1 MNERKIGVVI
11 DNMDK
16 CYTYAQHKG
25 RYSQAMKYEFYFEAL
40 MIDYALMEDSLK
52 SFLYHAGIFASRTS
66 HKIDC
71 SKPNKALLNK
81 FIVSIEIKL
90 MSIYRRFRI

>member
-40 MIDYALMEDSLK
+40 MIDYALMEDRLK
-52 SFLYHAGIFASRTS
+52 SFLYHAGVLQLRTS
-66 HKIDC
+66 FKIDC
-71 SKPNKALLNK
+71 SKPNKKVLKQIL
-81 FIVSIEIKL
+81 
-90 MSIYRRFRI
+90 